1 MSRRRLLSIS
11 HSYCVALNRRLPD
24 EIARAGDWDVTAV
37 APSRFHGDFGWHTL
51 EARPGEVCRV
61 EGVPVHWSGRVHV
74 MTYGARLRSLLRE
87 PWDVVHC
94 WEEPYVAAAAQVAAW
109 TPARVP
115 LVFATFQNIS
125 KAYPPPFAWFE
136 RYALRRASGVI
147 AFGATALEVLRERQR
162 GALATNRRSRN
173 ASGAGCGTANAGH
186 DIQLRMIPPGVDV
199 DHFKPADS
207 ERLRIRRALAWEGD
221 VPVIG
226 FLGRFV
232 PEKGLAT
239 LTTALDRIDMPWR
252 ALFVGSGPAE
262 RTLRSWAARY
272 GNRVAIETN
281 VGHDDVAAYLNAMD
295 VLCAPSQTTSRWR
308 EQFGRMLIEAF
319 ACGVP
324 VIASDSGEIPSVVA
338 DAGIVVGEAD
348 TEGWRR
354 EIARVIDDAALRAR
368 LSAAGRR
375 RALDV
380 YDWKIVARRH
390 LELFDALSGQAAPA
404 WA

>member
-11 HSYCVALNRRLPD
+11 HSYCVGLNRRLPD

-51 EARPGEVCRV
+51 EARSGEACRV
-61 EGVPVHWSGRVHV
+61 EGVPVHCSGRVHV

-109 TPARVP
+109 TPAGVP

-125 KAYPPPFAWFE
+125 KRYPPPFAWFE

-147 AFGATALEVLRERQR
+147 AFGATALEVLRERHR
-162 GALATNRRSRN
+162 GAVATNRRSRN
-173 ASGAGCGTANAGH
+173 A

-199 DHFKPADS
+199 DHFKPVGA
-207 ERLRIRRALAWEGD
+207 ERLRIRRALAWDGD
-221 VPVIG
+221 DPVIG

-239 LTTALDRIDMPWR
+239 LTSALDRVDVPWR

-324 VIASDSGEIPSVVA
+324 VIASDSGEIPCVVA

-348 TEGWRR
+348 AEGWRR
-354 EIARVIDDAALRAR
+354 EIARVIDDAALRAQ

-375 RALDV
+375 RAIDV
-380 YDWKIVARRH
+380 YDWKIVARQH
-390 LELFDALSGQAAPA
+390 LELFDALSGEAAPA